1 VPTARGQTAEYSVLR
16 CRSVEMERLRIEF
29 RSKAIDSLFVDA
41 QAPGA
46 KGLSHRKV
54 LEVLLQ
60 WI

>member
-1 VPTARGQTAEYSVLR
+1 VLR

-29 RSKAIDSLFVDA
+29 RSKAIDWLFVDA

-54 LEVLLQ
+54 LEVLFEHSTILLNFQ
-60 WI
+60 PAI